1 MGGLNATETHE
12 ILIFHPE
19 WVVLSIAS
27 SSENVRLFVVERSGG
42 ETGIRT
48 LDPLARITVFET
60 APIGRSGISP
70 GPKEN
75 KKYDLMLLESQ

>member
-1 MGGLNATETHE
+1 MFKCILSRTHIFELHWMNLGKTTERGHFANT
-12 ILIFHPE
+12 LF
-19 WVVLSIAS
+19 SCS
-27 SSENVRLFVVERSGG
+27 NVRRIDLIGG

-70 GPKEN
+70 
-75 KKYDLMLLESQ
+75 

>member
-1 MGGLNATETHE
+1 MFCFLAQANEA
-12 ILIFHPE
+12 L
-19 WVVLSIAS
+19 AS
-27 SSENVRLFVVERSGG
+27 LKTKHAGYRRLDDLVGG

-70 GPKEN
+70 W
-75 KKYDLMLLESQ
+75 